1 MISSASEVSLT
12 FRPNPADPFP
22 SQTRRRRRIS
32 KISEA
37 GDEQNVSTH
46 ARARDGVV
54 VPPRREPRARCP
66 RRTWRPR
73 RPSEGPAAPTA
84 VAVVR
89 QVLPSVPG
97 RRDRRDRKSPHQ
109 PTQGG
114 VPQVRGRDGP
124 DGRAPAAAVAR
135 GARVWWVGGCV
146 GPGWLRGRGCVGG
159 DGGGGVPGR
168 RGGGIRVQPGDVTK
182 PGEAH
187 RGAARAARVQG
198 AHLRRPRPEN
208 RSPRGRSRG
217 RSRARAPA
225 ALAAGRATI
234 AGITTALQ
242 AQQLARRRRRSGVFR
257 VADAKPGE
265 TRG

>member
-1 MISSASEVSLT
+1 MAMISSASEVSLK

-54 VPPRREPRARCP
+54 VPPRREPRARRP

-135 GARVWWVGGCV
+135 GARVWWVGGCLI
-146 GPGWLRGRGCVGG
+146 GSIRILRFSRQTLNPGSQ
-159 DGGGGVPGR
+159 
-168 RGGGIRVQPGDVTK
+168 ISTQ
-182 PGEAH
+182 
-187 RGAARAARVQG
+187 
-198 AHLRRPRPEN
+198 
-208 RSPRGRSRG
+208 
-217 RSRARAPA
+217 
-225 ALAAGRATI
+225 
-234 AGITTALQ
+234 
-242 AQQLARRRRRSGVFR
+242 FR
-257 VADAKPGE
+257 QHIMKS
-265 TRG
+265 